1 MEIPK
6 TFLDSIRAKRFDA
19 LTSDPSWSKYKDA
32 VFPWVCAH
40 TDETTVKFFLA
51 QGSNPAYKK
60 DNPLYAACSYNRLD
74 IVKILL
80 TYESVRENAAG
91 RTNRSLISAE
101 QEGHKEIVSALM
113 EIPSVAA
120 GPSMSNLF

>member
-1 MEIPK
+1 MDIPSD
-6 TFLDSIRAKRFDA
+6 FLDLIRTKQFDV
-19 LTSDPSWSKYKDA
+19 LTSDPRWSKFRDL

-40 TDETTVKFFLA
+40 TDETTVQFFLNN
-51 QGSNPAYKK
+51 GTDPAYKT
-60 DNPLYAACSYNRLD
+60 DCALYAACSYGQLN

-80 TYESVRENAAG
+80 KYESVKACAAG

-101 QEGHKEIVSALM
+101 TNEYTEIVSALL

-120 GPSMSNLF
+120 GPSMSNLY